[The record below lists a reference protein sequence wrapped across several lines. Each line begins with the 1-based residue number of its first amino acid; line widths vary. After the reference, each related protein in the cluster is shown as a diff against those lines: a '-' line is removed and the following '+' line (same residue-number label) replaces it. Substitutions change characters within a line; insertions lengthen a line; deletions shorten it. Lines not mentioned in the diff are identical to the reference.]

1 MNQGYCYMYVPAAL
15 THIEAE
21 MVCNYYDSILAKPE
35 SFTHAEFLEAL
46 VSIMNPH
53 LNVTGSAK
61 IWLGYRL
68 EDLTD
73 FSVFDDWLEGHQVTS
88 APDGTDSGGLCVA
101 MVLDDSGNHLGWHR
115 DTCQAQSY
123 FICQRSKLQCQLYG
137 TLISINIIFR

>member
-101 MVLDDSGNHLGWHR
+101 MVLDDAGNHLG
-115 DTCQAQSY
+115 
-123 FICQRSKLQCQLYG
+123 
-137 TLISINIIFR
+137 FRKYEV